1 MCGVLGG
8 MTTRL
13 IRLVVGLALYGA
25 GEALIVRAGL
35 GVDPWTVLAQGISL
49 RTGWGIGWIVNL
61 LGLAV
66 MLAWIPLRQ
75 RPGVGT
81 LANILLLGT
90 SMQVV
95 LDLVP
100 DADGIPAQVLTLL
113 GGIVLVAFATG
124 LYISAGLGPG
134 PRDGLMTGLHSRFG
148 IPIWIARGS
157 IELTVLGVG
166 WLLGGSVGI
175 GTVAFALLIGP
186 LVHRALPLLARR
198 PRVARLP
205 VSADGTPATA
215 SRA

>member
-1 MCGVLGG
+1 

-13 IRLVVGLALYGA
+13 IRLVVGLAIYGA

-49 RTGWGIGWIVNL
+49 HTDWGIGWIVNL

-81 LANILLLGT
+81 LANIVLLGT
-90 SMQVV
+90 SMQLV

-100 DADGIPAQVLTLL
+100 DAHGIVAQALALL

-134 PRDGLMTGLHSRFG
+134 PRDGLMTGLHARFG
-148 IPIWIARGS
+148 IPIWVARGS
-157 IELTVLGVG
+157 IELTVLGAG
-166 WLLGGSVGI
+166 WLLGGTAGL

-198 PRVARLP
+198 PRVPRLAT
-205 VSADGTPATA
+205 SADGTPATP

>member
-1 MCGVLGG
+1 

-13 IRLVVGLALYGA
+13 IRLVVGLAIYGA

-35 GVDPWTVLAQGISL
+35 GVDPWTVLAQGIAL
-49 RTGWGIGWIVNL
+49 HTGWGIGWIVNL

-81 LANILLLGT
+81 VANILLLGT

-100 DADGIPAQVLTLL
+100 DARGILIQVLMLL

-134 PRDGLMTGLHSRFG
+134 PRDGLMTGLHARFG
-148 IPIWIARGS
+148 VPIWIARAS
-157 IELTVLGVG
+157 IELTVLGAG
-166 WLLGGSVGI
+166 WLLGGTAGV

-198 PRVARLP
+198 QRAAP
-205 VSADGTPATA
+205 VSISADGTPATS

>member
-1 MCGVLGG
+1 

-13 IRLVVGLALYGA
+13 IRLVVGLAIYGA

-35 GVDPWTVLAQGISL
+35 GVDPWTVLAQGIAL
-49 RTGWGIGWIVNL
+49 HTGWGIGWIVNL

-100 DADGIPAQVLTLL
+100 DVDGILAQALVLLA
-113 GGIVLVAFATG
+113 GIVLVAFATG
-124 LYISAGLGPG
+124 LYISAELGPG
-134 PRDGLMTGLHSRFG
+134 PRDGLMTGLHTRLG
-148 IPIWIARGS
+148 IPIWVARAA
-157 IELTVLGVG
+157 IELTVLGAG
-166 WLLGGSVGI
+166 WLLGGSVGL

-198 PRVARLP
+198 PRTAEVLI
-205 VSADGTPATA
+205 SADGTPATP

>member
-1 MCGVLGG
+1 

-13 IRLVVGLALYGA
+13 LRLILGLAVYGA
-25 GEALIVRAGL
+25 GEALIVRAGW
-35 GVDPWTVLAQGISL
+35 GVDPWTVLAQGIAVH
-49 RTGWGIGWIVNL
+49 TGWGIGWIVNV
-61 LGLAV
+61 LGLVV

-81 LANILLLGT
+81 VANILLLGT

-100 DADGIPAQVLTLL
+100 DAHGIVFQGLMLL

-134 PRDGLMTGLHSRFG
+134 PRDGLMTGLHARFG
-148 IPIWIARGS
+148 IPIWIARAS

-166 WLLGGSVGI
+166 WLLGGTVGT

-198 PRVARLP
+198 PRGDRSSI
-205 VSADGTPATA
+205 SAGETAATPT
-215 SRA
+215 RA